1 MEKKILALLLVA
13 VLGGT
18 SLLPVN
24 AMETS
29 EKVVV
34 GGSQQDGKNGTVAE
48 GTQEKEDSQQSQQVL
63 EDEKEGTSEETSEQK
78 EEGTGEGSEP
88 AGEISDDQKGPEPS
102 GGSNAAGAGN
112 VDEGQRDS
120 GSGEE
125 ENEGTENVEEGNEW
139 RIDKTQIELQT
150 GETGYFCVSGL
161 AESADRPQVVAS
173 DASGVSVSETTQ
185 SEAGSEMT
193 EETPS
198 DGYWYEV
205 TGLRSGDY
213 VISVTVQDVTREIAV
228 HITDP
233 AEPEDEE
240 TIEPEEG
247 TGEKNEI
254 LEQADQAAL
263 QAENKAVEQ
272 GWSEDGL
279 YYRNEVGELCKGIAE
294 IEGVL
299 YYFDETTGKLCQE
312 AQWIT
317 KEGEQYFCNAE
328 GILYSNQFIKFGT
341 TYYYM
346 GADGSVQKGFV
357 TTEDGA
363 KYYADEESGAIQ
375 KSTWIKEG
383 DKSYFADGTGKLYS
397 NQFIKFGT
405 TQYYMGSDGSV
416 QKGLVTTGDG
426 AKYYADEESGV
437 IQKSTWIKE
446 GDKSYFA
453 DGTGKLY
460 SNQFIKFGDTYYYM
474 GSDASVQKGI
484 VKASDGKYYYTAEDT
499 GILQK
504 KAGWI
509 EKDDKSY
516 FADGTGKLYS
526 NQFIKFGD
534 TYYYCGSDA
543 ALIKDQVY
551 PVKGVLYKFD
561 LEGIM
566 IKESGWGS
574 YGENKYYKNP
584 ATGFPYVGW
593 VTFGSTWYYAN
604 SSGLMVKGWQYIG
617 GEYYYFYPS
626 TNIMAR
632 NTVIDGYAIGADGV
646 SVDKALKDKIE
657 MIKKYEGYPYAI
669 GGNTPNG
676 WDCSGFVQWI
686 YKNIFGI
693 TLPRTT
699 YYQAQQGLAISIHDK
714 SLWQPGDLIFF
725 SSGTMSHV
733 GIYLGDN
740 LMIHALGKKYGT
752 RIDDVIWYDNWDHGV
767 WLAAVRRII

>member
-1 MEKKILALLLVA
+1 
-13 VLGGT
+13 
-18 SLLPVN
+18 
-24 AMETS
+24 
-29 EKVVV
+29 
-34 GGSQQDGKNGTVAE
+34 
-48 GTQEKEDSQQSQQVL
+48 
-63 EDEKEGTSEETSEQK
+63 
-78 EEGTGEGSEP
+78 
-88 AGEISDDQKGPEPS
+88 
-102 GGSNAAGAGN
+102 
-112 VDEGQRDS
+112 
-120 GSGEE
+120 
-125 ENEGTENVEEGNEW
+125 
-139 RIDKTQIELQT
+139 
-150 GETGYFCVSGL
+150 
-161 AESADRPQVVAS
+161 
-173 DASGVSVSETTQ
+173 
-185 SEAGSEMT
+185 MT

-509 EKDDKSY
+509 KEGDKSYFADGTGKLYSNQFIKFGDTYYYMGSDASVQKGIVKASDGKYYYTDEDTGILQKKAGWIEKDDKSY

-534 TYYYCGSDA
+534 TYYYC
-543 ALIKDQVY
+543 Y
-551 PVKGVLYKFD
+551 
-561 LEGIM
+561 
-566 IKESGWGS
+566 
-574 YGENKYYKNP
+574 
-584 ATGFPYVGW
+584 T
-593 VTFGSTWYYAN
+593 
-604 SSGLMVKGWQYIG
+604 YI
-617 GEYYYFYPS
+617 Y
-626 TNIMAR
+626 
-632 NTVIDGYAIGADGV
+632 
-646 SVDKALKDKIE
+646 
-657 MIKKYEGYPYAI
+657 
-669 GGNTPNG
+669 
-676 WDCSGFVQWI
+676 
-686 YKNIFGI
+686 
-693 TLPRTT
+693 
-699 YYQAQQGLAISIHDK
+699 
-714 SLWQPGDLIFF
+714 
-725 SSGTMSHV
+725 
-733 GIYLGDN
+733 
-740 LMIHALGKKYGT
+740 
-752 RIDDVIWYDNWDHGV
+752 
-767 WLAAVRRII
+767 